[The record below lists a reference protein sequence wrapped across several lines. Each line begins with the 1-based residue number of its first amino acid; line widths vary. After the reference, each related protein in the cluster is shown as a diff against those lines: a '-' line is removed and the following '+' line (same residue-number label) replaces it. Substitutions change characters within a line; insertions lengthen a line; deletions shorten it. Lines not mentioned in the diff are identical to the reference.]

1 MALAVFNE
9 SQQGAAFVIIIVCTP
24 IAILATILRFVATS
38 RSRRKLGWEDFFA
51 SLALLINLAYNAMLM
66 WSKAFPVLCG
76 DSHEEKGL
84 T

>member
-9 SQQGAAFVIIIVCTP
+9 SQQGACFVVICVCTP

-51 SLALLINLAYNAMLM
+51 LVALVINLAYNAMLL
-66 WSKAFPVLCG
+66 WSRPYHVLGG
-76 DSHEEKGL
+76 DSREEKY
-84 T
+84 